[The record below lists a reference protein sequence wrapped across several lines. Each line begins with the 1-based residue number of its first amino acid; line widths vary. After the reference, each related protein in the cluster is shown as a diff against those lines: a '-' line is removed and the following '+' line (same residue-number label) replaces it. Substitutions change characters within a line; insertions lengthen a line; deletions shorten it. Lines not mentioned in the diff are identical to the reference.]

1 MTVLKPTLPADSLLY
16 KQTATIH
23 YLDCFAAN
31 IPATHPVTIQ
41 QTGIAFSTGG
51 PAWINKL
58 LKIRDRIV
66 GRFGLKTAKK
76 LPPKS
81 LITFTP
87 GDQLGIFKVLDKN
100 EKELILGEND
110 KHLDFRVSLYLQ
122 QQPAAQQLLCTTT
135 VHYNNRWGKF
145 YFFFVKPFH
154 RLIVPAIIKS
164 TIHQLRTTGN

>member
-1 MTVLKPTLPADSLLY
+1 MMPKVPQDSLLHR
-16 KQTATIH
+16 QTAAVD

-31 IPATHPVTIQ
+31 IPANHPVSITATALAFA
-41 QTGIAFSTGG
+41 TGAPG
-51 PAWINKL
+51 WIRKL
-58 LKIRDRIV
+58 LKLRDSIV

-76 LPPKS
+76 LTTASS
-81 LITFTP
+81 LTLSP

-100 EKELILGEND
+100 DKELILGEND

-122 QQPAAQQLLCTTT
+122 QQPAQQQLLCTTT
-135 VHYNNRWGKF
+135 VHYNNRWGRI

-164 TIHQLRTTGN
+164 TLGQLGIPLS